1 MGWVECVRDGL
12 CPEAPPAAQGSGQLK
27 DGREGGREGGGMPP
41 PPRLLTG
48 VREGAGCSCL
58 PGEVTACAGPGVHC
72 VPERVVQCRA
82 ELSSSLSCW
91 SPPGCSSWGVRR
103 GQAGLGLGWGSG
115 LDMPAPLGSRCRP
128 SLEPAVCQQLHRCAL
143 VLSPTSHGPGLP
155 RHTAGRRQTRKFS
168 SSVSDSTTSGSFPY
182 TRPLLP
188 FAWSGKACCKN
199 RQCKNK
205 QLFTFCSQRNM
216 NLSTEETVT

>member
-1 MGWVECVRDGL
+1 MKEGV
-12 CPEAPPAAQGSGQLK
+12 K
-27 DGREGGREGGGMPP
+27 DGACRP

-91 SPPGCSSWGVRR
+91 SPPGCSSR
-103 GQAGLGLGWGSG
+103 GGGGGGGKRVWVWDGEAVYTCQ
-115 LDMPAPLGSRCRP
+115 PPLGSRHRP
-128 SLEPAVCQQLHRCAL
+128 SLEPAVCQRLHRCAL

-155 RHTAGRRQTRKFS
+155 GHTAGRRQTRKFS

>member
-1 MGWVECVRDGL
+1 MKEGV
-12 CPEAPPAAQGSGQLK
+12 K
-27 DGREGGREGGGMPP
+27 DGACRP

-91 SPPGCSSWGVRR
+91 SPPG
-103 GQAGLGLGWGSG
+103 
-115 LDMPAPLGSRCRP
+115 SRHRP
-128 SLEPAVCQQLHRCAL
+128 SLEPAVCQRLHRCAL

-155 RHTAGRRQTRKFS
+155 GHTAGRRQTRKFS

-216 NLSTEETVT
+216 NLST